1 MKRLRR
7 KSLPIQRFGNAA
19 WRFLIF
25 GTPLALYSNDSEK
38 RTRAKPL
45 CHASPQPSPGFG
57 GGSRETVR
65 GNDERSPLF
74 IVAPNHER
82 NSPLRSPPRPKSP
95 LHPLNPLGHPFPPD
109 GPFSFPLSPKPSV
122 HPRPVI
128 ASSPPTPCN
137 DAQSM
142 QRHGQQAG
150 NLFFSHHFCRCIGAR
165 QSVQRPQWF
174 ASLPP
179 VEARLFRFEIHQTER
194 TGKALSDCES
204 RPLFY
209 SDKTITI
216 DGRKVGGSERGES
229 NPIDKE
235 RERDEPGAPG
245 PGPKTLA
252 VAVAPA
258 GDTPWT
264 RAGPLAPEASLLHS
278 CLSPAKLVF

>member
-25 GTPLALYSNDSEK
+25 GTPLALYPNDSEK

-74 IVAPNHER
+74 VVAPNHER

-165 QSVQRPQWF
+165 HPCNNRNGLPACPPWKRGCSDLKFTKRNGPEKRSRTASPDPFFTPTRRSQSMDARW
-174 ASLPP
+174 
-179 VEARLFRFEIHQTER
+179 EAR
-194 TGKALSDCES
+194 S
-204 RPLFY
+204 
-209 SDKTITI
+209 
-216 DGRKVGGSERGES
+216 GE
-229 NPIDKE
+229 NPI
-235 RERDEPGAPG
+235 PS
-245 PGPKTLA
+245 
-252 VAVAPA
+252 
-258 GDTPWT
+258 T
-264 RAGPLAPEASLLHS
+264 RSASAMNQALLG
-278 CLSPAKLVF
+278 LVQKR